1 MQDGGS
7 VQYQTY
13 PQPVNLGPAATS
25 TKVVN
30 LSRAQLNL
38 GQPAQPSTQGAQTY
52 YAQPS
57 QSPNAVVPSGQF
69 QPTSPQHLGY
79 QAAQPQVFTVG
90 SSQGM
95 PQQQQVTQYRVI
107 TTPQQPQQQTPELN
121 RTVFYTGSQPTPANQ
136 PNVIQYSQQQGQPQ
150 MGAYDMYP
158 QAQLQYQQPQ
168 QLNRQFQEAQPT
180 SHVVFAQSAV
190 PSQGQSQRPS
200 SVVYPTQPPSTGGV
214 FMTYQPTNQQPAQ
227 IQPTSV
233 QPSQQWASPAY
244 ARPAAN
250 ISGSVPNVNQVIPSP
265 PPPTPSQ
272 FEQTP
277 LRTQQVSSAGQVKQ
291 AQYPAQQFQQ
301 YRQPIS
307 PGPGYTSQSSIQYNQ
322 QQQQQRPQQ
331 PEVQVY
337 QQQSYQARP
346 PVPPSQADTQHLSRR
361 TPSAGVPAKNIK
373 VKSLPMRRTSSM
385 DSVEIREPP
394 QFTQQPASNLNVN
407 EGDPAS
413 VSVRV
418 RPAGDSSLRVEWFK
432 NGKPLAASSRFSTI
446 FDRGYAVL
454 EFIYTN
460 EDDTGDYSCVA
471 TNSYG
476 QDQSS
481 GCHIT
486 VIPEEGVVT
495 ETQLPE
501 ESMVANLAAMENQM
515 MQNGYERNNRY
526 RDEAKSTRPPQFLK
540 PLSPQVDLRE
550 SAPAHFETILEP
562 ANDSSLVVEW
572 FKDGKPVSMGCRFNA
587 ILDRGFAILDILY
600 CYPEDNGA
608 YWCVARNSMGQ
619 VQSNVVELHC
629 TAEASIVTNSV
640 LSKDSVSY
648 LQSLDNWGSDQMA
661 GYDRPRLEEEEA
673 PSAPSF
679 DIVPEALTVTE
690 GSPARFMVKAGGY
703 PRPKIFWYID
713 GELLASSGG
722 GGNWRIYQDG
732 GISHLEFNR
741 AGAPNQHHIHAV
753 AKNNMGEVS
762 VDTTLVI
769 EPQLDFRPDLRH
781 VQPENPFKK
790 LAQLK
795 KVERT
800 NELASAFSKPKP
812 KALDL
817 RRMERESEHKARSAA
832 GAEALEVENLY
843 SRVQAQLRTSRRTS
857 LPPPTPPAQ
866 APVRQ
871 FQPPASV
878 TPTRQQRSTEPPVH
892 SIQQQGAQR
901 FPAQQQPQQPHA
913 PAKQAPIAP
922 SSPLP
927 PPPPMA
933 NHADPIPPPPPPPPS
948 QAFHSGIASQ
958 SINTAVDAR
967 NELLH
972 DEISADFTIQL

>member
-30 LSRAQLNL
+30 LSRSQLNL
-38 GQPAQPSTQGAQTY
+38 GQPSPQGTQTY

-57 QSPNAVVPSGQF
+57 QTPSAVMHTSPF
-69 QPTSPQHLGY
+69 QPTSPQPYGH
-79 QAAQPQVFTVG
+79 QSAQPQIYTVG

-95 PQQQQVTQYRVI
+95 PQQQQVTQYRVV
-107 TTPQQPQQQTPELN
+107 TTSQQPQYQTPELN
-121 RTVFYTGSQPTPANQ
+121 RTVFYTGSQPITTNQ
-136 PNVIQYSQQQGQPQ
+136 PNAVQYSQQQGQPHVGTQ
-150 MGAYDMYP
+150 QYTVYP
-158 QAQLQYQQPQ
+158 QGQMQYRQPQ
-168 QLNRQFQEAQPT
+168 QLNKQFQEPQPT
-180 SHVVFAQSAV
+180 GQIVFIQPAV
-190 PSQGQSQRPS
+190 PSQMQTQQPTSVAYQTHAPS
-200 SVVYPTQPPSTGGV
+200 SGGM
-214 FMTYQPTNQQPAQ
+214 FMTHQPTNQQPAQ

-233 QPSQQWASPAY
+233 QPSQQWATPAY
-244 ARPAAN
+244 ARPATN

-265 PPPTPSQ
+265 PPPTSNQAPA
-272 FEQTP
+272 
-277 LRTQQVSSAGQVKQ
+277 RAQQVIAVGQIRQ
-291 AQYPAQQFQQ
+291 AEFPTQQFQQ
-301 YRQPIS
+301 HQQPFSTGSAYPQHS
-307 PGPGYTSQSSIQYNQ
+307 PTQYNQ
-322 QQQQQRPQQ
+322 PHQ

-337 QQQSYQARP
+337 QQLNYQARP
-346 PVPPSQADTQHLSRR
+346 PVPPSQSDTQHLSRR
-361 TPSAGVPAKNIK
+361 TPSTGIPAKNIK

-394 QFTQQPASNLNVN
+394 QFTQQPVGSLNVN

-413 VSVRV
+413 VSARV

-481 GCHIT
+481 GCHIV

-501 ESMVANLAAMENQM
+501 ESMIANLAAMENQM
-515 MQNGYERNNRY
+515 LQNGYERNNRY

-540 PLSPQVDLRE
+540 PLSPQVGLRE

-562 ANDSSLVVEW
+562 ANDSSLIVEW

-608 YWCVARNSMGQ
+608 YWCVARNSLGQ
-619 VQSNVVELHC
+619 IQSNVVELQC
-629 TAEASIVTNSV
+629 TPEASIVTNSV

-648 LQSLDNWGSDQMA
+648 LQSLDNWSSDQMA

-690 GSPARFMVKAGGY
+690 GSPARFLVKAGGY
-703 PRPKIFWYID
+703 PRPKIFWYMD
-713 GELLASSGG
+713 GELLASIGG

-741 AGAPNQHHIHAV
+741 VGVPNQHHIRAV
-753 AKNNMGEVS
+753 ARNNMGEAS
-762 VDTTLVI
+762 VDTSLVI
-769 EPQLDFRPDLRH
+769 EPQLDFRPDLKH

-817 RRMERESEHKARSAA
+817 RRIEREAEHKARNAA
-832 GAEALEVENLY
+832 GVETLEAENLY

-866 APVRQ
+866 VTMRHY
-871 FQPPASV
+871 QPPAPV
-878 TPTRQQRSTEPPVH
+878 TPTRQQRSTEPPVQ
-892 SIQQQGAQR
+892 SMQR
-901 FPAQQQPQQPHA
+901 LPPQPQTPV
-913 PAKQAPIAP
+913 KQAPVPP
-922 SSPLP
+922 SPPVP
-927 PPPPMA
+927 PPPPSPMQNYPA
-933 NHADPIPPPPPPPPS
+933 PAPPPPPPPPPQPAS
-948 QAFHSGIASQ
+948 AFHSGMLNQ
-958 SINTAVDAR
+958 SMNSTFDTRTELQHDAV
-967 NELLH
+967 
-972 DEISADFTIQL
+972 SAEFTIQL